1 MKFIQPEAEEL
12 ELLRADPL
20 LVEQELD
27 VRPAVARSLERAL
40 GARAGRFY
48 WRSDS
53 DHLYAIELWDAGR
66 GWPSSAT
73 VFGFWERF
81 EPRPPEVEID
91 RDLVSALGW
100 LAEQA
105 DGIERSD
112 FERVVQFEKIP
123 LDWPEGSVLRTPDER
138 FQNLPGFGYE
148 LQYVEIEGLRMAYVE
163 AGAGNPI
170 LMLHGEP
177 TWGYLYRHMIPPL
190 EASGRVIVPDL
201 IGFGRSD
208 KPVEKAAYT
217 YRSQARRVRKFIE
230 ALNLQEITL
239 VCQDW
244 GGLLGLRVL
253 SEIPDRFTRV
263 VVMNTGLPCGE
274 PQTATFLDW
283 RRFSQSQPYLEAGQ
297 LLGRLVTRRKLSQQ
311 ESAAYDA
318 PFPGPEYQAG
328 ALAFPTLVPIR
339 ADQLASYENR
349 NAAARL
355 SKLKIP
361 TFMIWGEQDG
371 VSAVWE
377 PQLRKLLRPSEA
389 TIMIKDAG
397 HFIQED
403 AGSEVAEHIA
413 SWLARS

>member
-27 VRPAVARSLERAL
+27 VRPAVARSFETVL

-48 WRSDS
+48 WRSDY

-66 GWPSSAT
+66 GLPSSAT

-91 RDLVSALGW
+91 RDLASALGW
-100 LAEQA
+100 FAEQA
-105 DGIERSD
+105 DGIERVD
-112 FERVVQFEKIP
+112 FERVVQFQKIP

-138 FQNLPGFGYE
+138 FQNLPDFGYE
-148 LQYVEIEGLRMAYVE
+148 PQYVEIEGLRMAYVE

-190 EASGRVIVPDL
+190 EASGRVVVPDL

-217 YRSQARRVRKFIE
+217 YRSQARRIRKFIE
-230 ALNLQEITL
+230 TLDLQKITL

-253 SEIPDRFTRV
+253 SEIPDRFARV
-263 VVMNTGLPCGE
+263 VTMNTGLPCGE
-274 PQTATFLDW
+274 PQTPAFIEW
-283 RRFSQSQPYLEAGQ
+283 RRFSQSSPYLDCGG
-297 LLGRLVTRRKLSQQ
+297 LLERAVSAHKLSQQ
-311 ESAAYDA
+311 ERAAYDA

-339 ADQLASYENR
+339 ADQLSAYDNR
-349 NAAARL
+349 NASARL
-355 SKLKIP
+355 SELEIP
-361 TFMIWGEQDG
+361 TFMVWGEQDP
-371 VSAVWE
+371 VSTLWE
-377 PQLRKLLRPSEA
+377 PQLRKLLRPAEA
-389 TIMIKDAG
+389 TVMLKHAG

-403 AGSEVAEHIA
+403 AGGEVAKHIA
-413 SWLARS
+413 SWMARN